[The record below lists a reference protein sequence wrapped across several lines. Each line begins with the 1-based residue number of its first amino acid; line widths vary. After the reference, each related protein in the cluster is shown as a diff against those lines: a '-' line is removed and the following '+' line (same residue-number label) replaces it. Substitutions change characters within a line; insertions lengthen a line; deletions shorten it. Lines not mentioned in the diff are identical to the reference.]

1 MSEDIDQRFAPAELT
16 ALSRLLSKI
25 LRHEPELVAVKLD
38 EQGWVR
44 IDELLHG
51 IRKAARAPGSGKR
64 IRVLPEVTR
73 EMLFA
78 VVAANDKR
86 RFALS
91 SDSLRIRAVQGHS
104 IEVDLGHPTLEP
116 PAVLFHGTAA
126 ASWRTISVDGLTR
139 GTRHAVHLSADAG
152 TAKRVG
158 ARHGRPVVLEVSA
171 AQMHADGF
179 QFSRSDNGVWLVA
192 AVPPKYLKLR
202 P

>member
-1 MSEDIDQRFAPAELT
+1 MSKDIEQRFAPAELT

-38 EQGWVR
+38 EHGWVR

-73 EMLFA
+73 EMLLA

-91 SDSLRIRAVQGHS
+91 PDCLWIRAVQGHS
-104 IEVDLGHPTLEP
+104 VDVDLGHPTLEP

-126 ASWRTISVDGLTR
+126 ASWRTISVEGLTR

-158 ARHGRPVVLEVSA
+158 ARHGRPVVLEVLA
-171 AQMHADGF
+171 AQMYADGF